1 MDMRKELVQ
10 ADQDEIGLDRSGITT
25 QNQIQIPKIDNG
37 EGKTDIVTE
46 PEGRSSSNLVNSL
59 KDRKHHAAIKIRKT
73 LHISKA
79 SDELSSDSPVLAN
92 TIEEQSE
99 SRLVHKLPVPEKATM
114 KDFVHNPVD
123 TVKSKVSGQ
132 GNEQIAANIAAKEIA
147 HGEEVDLINAH
158 DAIGKAK
165 TEHEKLL
172 AINDVKRL
180 MKERQSTYA
189 RWSLDRHVTKIRIL
203 PRETMVK
210 KPQAAFQKRDSQGQ
224 VVTDWH
230 AYGSHVS
237 RTTVLNKYALTY
249 QSSYWYIS
257 RRYMAANT

>member
-1 MDMRKELVQ
+1 MDIKKELVQ
-10 ADQDEIGLDRSGITT
+10 VDEDEIGLDRSGISP
-25 QNQIQIPKIDNG
+25 QNQIQIPKLDG
-37 EGKTDIVTE
+37 DGGKAEAATE

-59 KDRKHHAAIKIRKT
+59 KDRKHHAAVKIRKT
-73 LHISKA
+73 LHISKVT
-79 SDELSSDSPVLAN
+79 DDLSSNSPVLAN
-92 TIEEQSE
+92 TTEEQSE
-99 SRLVHKLPVPEKATM
+99 SRLVHKLPVPEKATL

-132 GNEQIAANIAAKEIA
+132 GNEQIAANIAAKEIP

-172 AINDVKRL
+172 AIDDVKRL

-189 RWSLDRHVTKIRIL
+189 RWSLDRHVSKIRVL

-210 KPQAAFQKRDSQGQ
+210 KPQAAFQKKDRQGQ
-224 VVTDWH
+224 VVTNWH

-237 RTTVLNKYALTY
+237 NITALDEHILANI
-249 QSSYWYIS
+249 SSY
-257 RRYMAANT
+257 

>member
-1 MDMRKELVQ
+1 MDIKEELIQV
-10 ADQDEIGLDRSGITT
+10 DEDEIGLDRSGITP
-25 QNQIQIPKIDNG
+25 QNQVQIPKLDG
-37 EGKTDIVTE
+37 DGGKAEPATE

-59 KDRKHHAAIKIRKT
+59 KDRKHHAAVKIRKT
-73 LHISKA
+73 LHISKVT
-79 SDELSSDSPVLAN
+79 DDLSSNSPVLAN
-92 TIEEQSE
+92 TTEEQSE
-99 SRLVHKLPVPEKATM
+99 SRLVHKLPVLEKATL

-132 GNEQIAANIAAKEIA
+132 GNEQIAANIAAKEIP

-172 AINDVKRL
+172 AIDDVKRL

-189 RWSLDRHVTKIRIL
+189 RWSLDRHVSKIRVL

-210 KPQAAFQKRDSQGQ
+210 KPQAAFQKKDRQGQ
-224 VVTDWH
+224 VVTNWH

-237 RTTVLNKYALTY
+237 NITDLDEQILANI
-249 QSSYWYIS
+249 SSY
-257 RRYMAANT
+257 